1 MAIIF
6 QFLDLFQIAVH
17 KGSIDFVADLSDS
30 KLVLDIE
37 VSKNL

>member
-6 QFLDLFQIAVH
+6 QFLDLFQTVVH